1 MWKISYVCFCN
12 TSGYGQAAQDYI
24 NALLLDEKVDL
35 RVEPVANQITNPG
48 ISDKRFSLLKELSK
62 KEVSAEHIQIF
73 HSVPTLQY
81 LIKSIKFKKLAK
93 TIGFATFETFDP
105 PDQGQLSWISIL
117 NNNDAIIVP
126 SLFNYEVFAHTRL
139 KKPIFYIPHS
149 VDTAI
154 YNLDTKPSRK
164 FERFTFLFCG
174 AWKLRK
180 GFPQLL
186 EAWFSEFDMS
196 DNVQLLIKTDK
207 TPEAKSQVKQMK
219 NNLGYKK
226 KETAPILFEDKI
238 FNEDELPGF
247 FKSADCLISPH
258 LGEGF
263 GLPGLQCMA
272 VGAPIIITNF
282 SGSKDYANEDTATLI
297 EPRGFMVHECMDH
310 YPQFRN
316 RKFPFVAVKDIKEKM
331 RFVVENYEQ
340 MACKAAVGAK
350 FVAEN
355 FNYKL
360 VNRLFHEM
368 LSSVYG

>member
-1 MWKISYVCFCN
+1 MWNISYVCFCN

-24 NALLLDEKVDL
+24 NALLLDKDIDL
-35 RVEPVANQITNPG
+35 RVDPVANQIANPG
-48 ISDKRFSLLKELSK
+48 ISDKRFALLKQLSK

-73 HSVPTLQY
+73 HCVPTLQF
-81 LIKSIKFKKLAK
+81 KFKKLAK

-105 PDQGQLSWISIL
+105 PDTGQLSWISIL
-117 NNNDAIIVP
+117 NNNDAVIVP

-149 VDTAI
+149 INTDI
-154 YNLDTKPSRK
+154 YHTDVKPSRE

-186 EAWFSEFDMS
+186 EAFFSEFDIN

-207 TPEAKSQVKQMK
+207 TSDAKSQIKQLK

-238 FNEDELPGF
+238 FNENKLPGF
-247 FKSADCLISPH
+247 FKSVDCLISPH

-263 GLPGLQCMA
+263 GLPGLQSMA
-272 VGAPIIITNF
+272 VGTPIIITNF

-297 EPRGFMVHECMDH
+297 QPRGFMMHECMDH
-310 YPQFRN
+310 YPQFR
-316 RKFPFVAVKDIKEKM
+316 KAKWPFVAVKDIKDKM
-331 RFVVENYEQ
+331 RFVMENYDKCLE
-340 MACKAAVGAK
+340 KAKVGYG
-350 FVAEN
+350 FVRDN
-355 FNYKL
+355 FNYQRIN
-360 VNRLFHEM
+360 VLFREM